1 MSEQSKGTTRREFV
15 AASAGAAAVAAFGFN
30 RMTEAAHHE
39 GAMPITQIVKFTIK
53 EGQEESAEELLR
65 TMTAAVEKEEPGVL
79 AYIAHRSKKDPST
92 VVFFEVYKDEAAV
105 AAHNTTKHM
114 GEMRAKFMD
123 NFVMPLDVE
132 QLDKVG
138 GFMRG

>member
-1 MSEQSKGTTRREFV
+1 MSEESKGTTRREFV

-30 RMTEAAHHE
+30 RMADAAHHE
-39 GAMPITQIVKFTIK
+39 GAMPITQIVKFSIK
-53 EGQEESAEELLR
+53 EGSEESAVELLK

-105 AAHNTTKHM
+105 AAHGTTKHM
-114 GEMRAKFMD
+114 GDMRMGFAK
-123 NFVMPLDVE
+123 NFVPPLDLE
-132 QLDKVG
+132 PLDRVSG
-138 GFMRG
+138 YMR